1 MQKGAIIM
9 ATARNIINEFYNLD
23 ENEQEKV
30 IKELLDFNAQKNLDE
45 MMDDTIDD
53 NIEALRKLAE

>member
-1 MQKGAIIM
+1 M
-9 ATARNIINEFYNLD
+9 ATARNIINEFYDLD
-23 ENEQEKV
+23 ENEKEKV
-30 IKELLDFNAQKNLDE
+30 IKELLNFNAKKNLGK

>member
-1 MQKGAIIM
+1 M